1 MSNLGYTTLIYWC
14 SSIKSDCVQI
24 GFYLHKTVF
33 QLRLI
38 FRNLGLTTFEL
49 NINDDLIFQRQKYNS
64 MTTRRDFLKK
74 GALATAGISIL
85 ANTGTAWA
93 TKGTDFK
100 SLRPTVGNRTFT
112 SKAVEQTIKTVK
124 KGISNSE
131 LAWMFENCY
140 PNTLD
145 TTVDFEM
152 IDGKPDAFIITGDI
166 DAMWLRD
173 STAQIWPYLPL
184 IKEDKKLA
192 DLFKG
197 LINRQTKCVN
207 LDPYANAFFKD
218 VKRKSEWKE
227 DKPNQLPGV
236 HERKWEIDSLCY
248 TVRLAY
254 GYYKETG
261 DTSVFD
267 KDWDKAIREAV
278 SLLRTEQRKT
288 GKTPYYFIREHA
300 NYTVTASFQG
310 KGRPVKPVGLIA
322 SSFRPSDDGTMYP
335 FLIPSNLFAV
345 ESLAQLSE
353 IYKEVIKDKSFAK
366 ECSSFSEEV
375 LNAIN
380 KYAIADHLDY
390 GKVYAYEVDGFGNK
404 VYMDDPNIPSLIAMK
419 YLLEEKHYQTDVYN
433 NTRKYLLSS
442 DNPYY
447 FKGKAGEGQGG
458 PHAGMDTIW
467 PMGIILRAMTSE
479 DDKEIVW
486 CIKQLMET
494 HNNSGF
500 MHETFNK
507 DDASK
512 FSRSWFAWANTLFG
526 ELIVKLY
533 NEKPTLLKS
542 I

>member
-1 MSNLGYTTLIYWC
+1 
-14 SSIKSDCVQI
+14 
-24 GFYLHKTVF
+24 
-33 QLRLI
+33 
-38 FRNLGLTTFEL
+38 
-49 NINDDLIFQRQKYNS
+49 
-64 MTTRRDFLKK
+64 MTTRRSFIKK
-74 GALATAGISIL
+74 SMVATAGISL
-85 ANTGTAWA
+85 LSNTHMMAM
-93 TKGTDFK
+93 KKFDFK
-100 SLRPTVGNRTFT
+100 SGRPELAKRTFT
-112 SKAVEQTIKTVK
+112 SEAVEKTITTVK
-124 KGISNSE
+124 KGIKNPE
-131 LAWMFENCY
+131 LAWMFENCF

-145 TTVDFEM
+145 TTVDYEV

-184 IKEDKKLA
+184 VKEDKKLA

-197 LINRQTKCVN
+197 LINRQTKCIN
-207 LDPYANAFFKD
+207 LDPYANAFYKD
-218 VKRKSEWKE
+218 LNKESEWKK
-227 DKPNQLPGV
+227 DRPTPQPGV

-248 TVRLAY
+248 AVRLAH
-254 GYYKETG
+254 GYWKETG

-267 KDWDKAIREAV
+267 KDWDTAARVVVKTF
-278 SLLRTEQRKT
+278 RTEQRKN
-288 GKTPYYFIREHA
+288 GETPYYFERVRR
-300 NYTVTASFQG
+300 NKTVTAPFKG
-310 KGRPVKPVGLIA
+310 KGRPMKPVGMIA
-322 SSFRPSDDGTMYP
+322 SAFRPSDDGCMYP

-353 IYKEVIKDKSFAK
+353 IYKEVFGDKTFSN
-366 ECSSFSEEV
+366 ECRHFSKEV
-375 LNAIN
+375 LEAIDS
-380 KYAIADHLDY
+380 YAISEHLNY
-390 GKVYAYEVDGFGNK
+390 GKIYAYEVDGFGNK
-404 VYMDDPNIPSLIAMK
+404 VYVDDPNIPSLIAMK
-419 YLLEEKHYQTDVYN
+419 YLLQEKYYQPEVYQ

-458 PHAGMDTIW
+458 PHAGLDTIW

-486 CIKQLMET
+486 CIKQLMAT

-500 MHETFNK
+500 MHETFHK

-533 NEKPTLLKS
+533 NEKPELLKL